1 MRRHS
6 WLKNLYRKLANP
18 KIRIDA
24 RRLRRVSNAESVIV
38 ERLEPRRLLS
48 AGAAAVG
55 FETRVNTFTPNT
67 QLAPA
72 IAMDAAGDYVAVWQS
87 NTQDG
92 SNYGIYAQR
101 YNAAGAA
108 QGVEFQVNTFTTG
121 SQKCP
126 SVAMDTAGD
135 FVVTWQSYPQEGS
148 GEGIYAQRYQ
158 ADVAPV
164 IYQIEGMSLNAV
176 ASLTTPVTA
185 TLLAF
190 DQDTNTWTGAT
201 IQIAINYRSDQDLLG
216 FVNTANITGSW
227 NVVTGTLTLSG
238 TDSVSNYRTA
248 LRNVTYHNTSGSP
261 NTALTRTID
270 FQVTDGLLSSGQIS
284 RDLTVMS
291 SSTPA
296 VISGVSGA
304 GRISRMPLH

>member
-1 MRRHS
+1 MA
-6 WLKNLYRKLANP
+6 L
-18 KIRIDA
+18 
-24 RRLRRVSNAESVIV
+24 
-38 ERLEPRRLLS
+38 
-48 AGAAAVG
+48 
-55 FETRVNTFTPNT
+55 
-67 QLAPA
+67 
-72 IAMDAAGDYVAVWQS
+72 
-87 NTQDG
+87 
-92 SNYGIYAQR
+92 
-101 YNAAGAA
+101 
-108 QGVEFQVNTFTTG
+108 
-121 SQKCP
+121 
-126 SVAMDTAGD
+126 
-135 FVVTWQSYPQEGS
+135 
-148 GEGIYAQRYQ
+148 
-158 ADVAPV
+158 V
-164 IYQIEGMSLNAV
+164 IYQIEGTPLNAV
-176 ASLTTPVTA
+176 ASLYTPVTSS
-185 TLLAF
+185 LLAY
-190 DQDTNTWTGAT
+190 DQDSNNWTGAT
-201 IQIAINYRSDQDLLG
+201 IHIATNYRSDQDVLG